1 MTGVSLAQQSDN
13 TPYSRFG
20 IGELSDNHLNHIRQM
35 GGLGSAVID
44 VYHFN
49 VLNPAS
55 YSYLDVFALDI
66 GLFGKYSTL
75 RDQNNT
81 SNIWTGNIDYLAFAF
96 P

>member
-1 MTGVSLAQQSDN
+1 
-13 TPYSRFG
+13 
-20 IGELSDNHLNHIRQM
+20 M

-96 P
+96 PLRNPVNDIYEGKKDEKKTGDGLCLVATQ